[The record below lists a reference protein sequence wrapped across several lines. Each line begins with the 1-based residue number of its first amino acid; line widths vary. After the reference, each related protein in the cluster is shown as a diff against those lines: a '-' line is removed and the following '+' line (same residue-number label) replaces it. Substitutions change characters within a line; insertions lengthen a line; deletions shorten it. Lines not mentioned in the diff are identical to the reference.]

1 MVRNTSDLLLQ
12 EPPLS
17 LYLHL
22 PWCVKKC
29 PYCDFNS
36 HEFKSTGFKESSYID
51 ALIRDL
57 EFENPKI
64 SERQIDSVFIG
75 GGTPSLFSAEA
86 LAKVF
91 TAVRANLQLNPDAE
105 ITLEAN
111 PGTAEAE
118 RFRAYHEIGINRLS
132 IGVQSFDDVKLA
144 ALGRIHGADEAL
156 DAIQMA
162 KDSGFENFN
171 IDLMFGLPGQSIDEA
186 MVDLNTA
193 FEQAATHISWYQ
205 LTIEPNTVFY
215 KQTPSL
221 PVHDAIWEMQTQGQQ
236 LLSDMAYK
244 QYEISAYSMKDKQC
258 GHNLNYWQFGD
269 YLGIGAG
276 AHGKLTNIE
285 TNQISR
291 FARHRIPES
300 YMQNAG
306 SSDVI
311 VEKKILADDDIILE
325 FMMNAFRLNDGFS
338 SSLFAQ
344 RTGIAVE
351 ELQHL
356 LVTAIERGLVNIDG
370 EKIKP
375 TELGKNYLNDLL
387 EIFMPDSD

>member
-1 MVRNTSDLLLQ
+1 VLTSDI
-12 EPPLS
+12 PLS
-17 LYLHL
+17 LYIHL

-36 HEFKSTGFKESSYID
+36 HEFTSTDLKESSYTD

-57 EFENPKI
+57 EFELPVVSGRRI
-64 SERQIDSVFIG
+64 ESIFIG

-86 LAKVF
+86 LEKLLA
-91 TAVRANLQLNPDAE
+91 AVRANSQLNPDAE

-118 RFRAYHEIGINRLS
+118 RFQAYHEIGINRLS
-132 IGVQSFDDVKLA
+132 IGVQSFDDAKLR

-156 DAIQMA
+156 VAIQMA

-186 MVDLNTA
+186 MTDLNTA
-193 FEQAATHISWYQ
+193 FEQSATHISWYQ

-215 KQTPSL
+215 KQRPSL
-221 PVHDAIWEMQTQGQQ
+221 PIHDAIWEMQTKGQQ
-236 LLSDMAYK
+236 FLSDMAYK
-244 QYEISAYSMKDKQC
+244 QYEISAYSLKDKQC
-258 GHNLNYWQFGD
+258 DHNLNYWQFGD

-285 TNQISR
+285 TNQIIR

-300 YMQNAG
+300 YMQKAG
-306 SSDVI
+306 SGDVI
-311 VEKKILADDDIILE
+311 VEEKLLADDDIVLE
-325 FMMNAFRLNDGFS
+325 FMMNIFRLNDGFS

-344 RTGIAVE
+344 RTGLAAE
-351 ELQHL
+351 ELQSL
-356 LVTAIERGLVNIDG
+356 LKMAIERGFVEMEDD
-370 EKIKP
+370 EIKP
-375 TELGKNYLNDLL
+375 SELGRNYLNELL
-387 EIFMPDSD
+387 EIFIPDTE

>member
-1 MVRNTSDLLLQ
+1 VLTSDI
-12 EPPLS
+12 PLS
-17 LYLHL
+17 LYIHL

-36 HEFKSTGFKESSYID
+36 HEFTSTDLKESSYTD

-57 EFENPKI
+57 EFELPAVSGRRI
-64 SERQIDSVFIG
+64 ESIFIG

-86 LAKVF
+86 LEKLLA
-91 TAVRANLQLNPDAE
+91 AVRANSQLNPDAE

-118 RFRAYHEIGINRLS
+118 RFQAYHEIGINRLS
-132 IGVQSFDDVKLA
+132 IGVQSFDDSKLR

-156 DAIQMA
+156 VAIQMA

-186 MVDLNTA
+186 MTDLNTA

-215 KQTPSL
+215 KQRPSL
-221 PVHDAIWEMQTQGQQ
+221 PIHDAIWEMQTKGQQ
-236 LLSDMAYK
+236 FLSDMAYK
-244 QYEISAYSMKDKQC
+244 QYEISAYSLKEKQC

-285 TNQISR
+285 TNQIIR

-300 YMQNAG
+300 YMQKAG
-306 SSDVI
+306 SGDVI
-311 VEKKILADDDIILE
+311 VEEKLLADDDIVLE
-325 FMMNAFRLNDGFS
+325 FMMNIFRLNDGFS

-344 RTGIAVE
+344 RTGLAAE
-351 ELQHL
+351 ELQSL
-356 LVTAIERGLVNIDG
+356 LKMAIERGFVEMEDD
-370 EKIKP
+370 EIKP
-375 TELGKNYLNDLL
+375 SELGRNYLNELL
-387 EIFMPDSD
+387 EIFIPDTE

>member
-1 MVRNTSDLLLQ
+1 MLTSDI
-12 EPPLS
+12 PLS
-17 LYLHL
+17 LYIHL

-36 HEFKSTGFKESSYID
+36 HEFTPTDLKESSYTD

-57 EFENPKI
+57 EFELPEVSGRRI
-64 SERQIDSVFIG
+64 ESIFIG

-86 LAKVF
+86 LEKLLA
-91 TAVRANLQLNPDAE
+91 AVRANSQLNPDAE

-118 RFRAYHEIGINRLS
+118 RFQAYHEIGINRLS
-132 IGVQSFDDVKLA
+132 IGVQSFDDEKLS
-144 ALGRIHGADEAL
+144 ALGRIHGADDAL
-156 DAIQMA
+156 AAIQMA

-186 MVDLNTA
+186 MTDLNTA
-193 FEQAATHISWYQ
+193 FEQSATHISWYQ

-215 KQTPSL
+215 KQRPSL

-236 LLSDMAYK
+236 FLSDMAYK
-244 QYEISAYSMKDKQC
+244 QYEISAYSMKNKQC

-285 TNQISR
+285 ANQISR

-300 YMQNAG
+300 YMQKAG
-306 SSDVI
+306 SGDVI
-311 VEKKILADDDIILE
+311 VEEKLLADDDIVLE
-325 FMMNAFRLNDGFS
+325 FMMNVFRLNDGFS

-344 RTGIAVE
+344 RTGLAAE
-351 ELQHL
+351 ELQSL
-356 LVTAIERGLVNIDG
+356 LKMAIERGFVEMEDD
-370 EKIKP
+370 EIKP
-375 TELGKNYLNDLL
+375 SELGRNYLNELL
-387 EIFMPDSD
+387 EIFMPEAEY

>member
-1 MVRNTSDLLLQ
+1 MQQVL
-12 EPPLS
+12 PLS
-17 LYLHL
+17 LYIHL

-36 HEFKSTGFKESSYID
+36 HEFTSTDFKESSYTD

-57 EFENPKI
+57 EFELPAV
-64 SERQIDSVFIG
+64 SGRQIESIFIG

-86 LAKVF
+86 LEKLLAV
-91 TAVRANLQLNPDAE
+91 VRANLQLNPDAE

-118 RFRAYHEIGINRLS
+118 RFQAYHEIGINRLS
-132 IGVQSFDDVKLA
+132 IGVQSFDDTKLS

-156 DAIQMA
+156 AAIQMA
-162 KDSGFENFN
+162 KDSGIKNFN

-186 MVDLNTA
+186 MTDLNTA

-215 KQTPSL
+215 KQRPSL
-221 PVHDAIWEMQTQGQQ
+221 PVHDAIWEMQTEGQQ

-244 QYEISAYSMKDKQC
+244 QYEISAYSLKDKQC
-258 GHNLNYWQFGD
+258 RHNLNYWQFGD

-285 TNQISR
+285 TNKISR
-291 FARHRIPES
+291 FVRHRIPES
-300 YMQNAG
+300 YMQKAG
-306 SSDVI
+306 SGDVI
-311 VEKKILADDDIILE
+311 VEEKLLADDDIVLE
-325 FMMNAFRLNDGFS
+325 FMMNIFRLKDGFS

-344 RTGIAVE
+344 RTGLAVE
-351 ELQHL
+351 ELQSL
-356 LVTAIERGLVNIDG
+356 LKIAIERGFVEMEND
-370 EKIKP
+370 EIKP
-375 TELGKNYLNDLL
+375 SELGRNYLNELL
-387 EIFMPDSD
+387 EIFLPDTE